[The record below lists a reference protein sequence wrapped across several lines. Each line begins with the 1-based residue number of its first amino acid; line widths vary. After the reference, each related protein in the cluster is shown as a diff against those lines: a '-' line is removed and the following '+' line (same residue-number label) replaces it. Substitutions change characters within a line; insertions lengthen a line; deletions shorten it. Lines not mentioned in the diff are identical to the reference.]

1 MSSSEN
7 QEQSLQ
13 NVPQEGE
20 WISGTGGTGG
30 SGGSGGEYEQGFK
43 DGLAVGVHV
52 GYNEAIER
60 VKTLLPGMI
69 RHEIMQLPDIK
80 SALSDGLRN
89 GSSGCGRML
98 VNYYRYGKSTFPD
111 VK

>member
-1 MSSSEN
+1 MSGSEN

-20 WISGTGGTGG
+20 WISGT
-30 SGGSGGEYEQGFK
+30 GGSGGEYEQGFK